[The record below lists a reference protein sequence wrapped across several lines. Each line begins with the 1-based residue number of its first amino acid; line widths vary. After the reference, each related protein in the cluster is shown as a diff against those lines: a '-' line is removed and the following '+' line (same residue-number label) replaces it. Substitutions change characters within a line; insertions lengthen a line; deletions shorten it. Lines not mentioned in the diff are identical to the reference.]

1 MPEQLVKELVQS
13 HHPVLKKH
21 PKSGPWAIILN
32 ISNNEHILYILS
44 VMGGRIGLIPFGA
57 VQASHAK
64 SLEDPQRV
72 FKNEFY
78 KKFIQDFWIFS
89 LDSGDQKLLDLPKDW
104 YDC

>member
-1 MPEQLVKELVQS
+1 MPEQLEKELVQS
-13 HHPVLKKH
+13 LHPVLKKH

-64 SLEDPQRV
+64 SLEDPQKV
-72 FKNEFY
+72 FRNEF
-78 KKFIQDFWIFS
+78 KQKFIQDFWIFS
-89 LDSGDQKLLDLPKDW
+89 LDSGDPKIVGFT
-104 YDC
+104 